1 MDTQVAK
8 IKKSHKKAGKGTLRW
23 VRLDEYDQDDRN
35 ELPLFLLGTS
45 DSERKQLS
53 TNAFCLAIYLPPR
66 KFLSFSGFLNYMES
80 DSKNSVRKW
89 KAVDHHRGSNDLLLP
104 IQTNQSR
111 SSNVRFS
118 PFCLQIS

>member
-1 MDTQVAK
+1 MSICSYKYVAK

-53 TNAFCLAIYLPPR
+53 TNGVKVIQLQGHRMTASATDNIGAWNIAVSDDGYSR
-66 KFLSFSGFLNYMES
+66 K
-80 DSKNSVRKW
+80 
-89 KAVDHHRGSNDLLLP
+89 
-104 IQTNQSR
+104 R
-111 SSNVRFS
+111 SA
-118 PFCLQIS
+118 